1 MTQLALLGRR
11 GFGAY
16 FWTQFLGAFN
26 DNVFRNALVILI
38 AFRSWSIAG
47 LEPGA
52 VVALAGG
59 VFILPFVLLS
69 PLAGQVAD
77 ALPKST
83 LIRWTKAAEVVI
95 MLAAAAAFAWAG
107 LGLLLGVLFLMG
119 AQSAAFGPV
128 KYGILPEL
136 VDDDDLVGAN
146 ALVETGTFLAILL
159 GTITGGL
166 LVAIGDTGPAW
177 VSVVVVSTAA
187 AGFAAS
193 LAVPP
198 LAAANPGL
206 PVARTF
212 LGPLR
217 ETIGAARA
225 VESVFLSILGLS
237 WFWFFGSALLALLP
251 TWTRDV
257 LGAGEGVVTTFLA
270 LFCLGVAAGSLLCE
284 RLSDHKVELGLVPLG
299 SLGMSLFAADLF
311 LAGTPGVASPAI
323 RDVTAFLATPG
334 SWRLMADLALLALFG
349 GLYTVP
355 LYAFIQ
361 HRTDAAVR
369 ARVIA
374 GNNVM
379 GALFMVASALVIA
392 GFQEAGLSI
401 PQTFLALAV
410 MNAAVAFYVYKVV
423 PEFLFRFLAWILAHV
438 LYRLRTEGREHVP
451 ETGPAL
457 LVCNHVSFV
466 DWLVI
471 ASACKRPVRFVM
483 HHGFLAIPGLGFF
496 FRDAKVIP
504 IASARES
511 GDVLA
516 AAFDRI
522 AAELEAG
529 EVVCIFPEGR
539 LTTDGALAPF
549 RPGIERIVART
560 PVPVVPMALVG
571 LWGSFF
577 SHKDGAA
584 LRRPFRR
591 VWSRIR
597 LVIGPPVPPAEVR
610 ADDLACRVAELGG
623 FEPPA
628 PYAPAA

>member
-1 MTQLALLGRR
+1 VTALGLLRGRR
-11 GFGAY
+11 FGAY

-47 LEPGA
+47 LAPGA
-52 VVALAGG
+52 VVAVAGG
-59 VFILPFVLLS
+59 VFIVPFFLFS
-69 PLAGQVAD
+69 PLAGEVAD

-83 LIRWTKAAEVVI
+83 VIRWTKAAEVLI
-95 MLAAAAAFAWAG
+95 MLGAAAAFAWGG
-107 LGLLLGVLFLMG
+107 LAILLVVLFFMG

-136 VDDDDLVGAN
+136 VADDDLVGAN

-166 LVAIGDTGPAW
+166 LIGLGAAGPAW
-177 VSVVVVSTAA
+177 VSVVVVGVAA

-193 LAVPP
+193 LAVPALAPADAHLRIARNP
-198 LAAANPGL
+198 LAP
-206 PVARTF
+206 
-212 LGPLR
+212 LG
-217 ETIGAARA
+217 ETIRSARA
-225 VESVFLSILGLS
+225 VHSVFLSILGLS

-251 TWTRDV
+251 TYTRDV

-270 LFCLGVAAGSLLCE
+270 LFCVGVAAGSMLCE
-284 RLSDHKVELGLVPLG
+284 RLSEHKVELGLVPLG
-299 SLGMSLFAADLF
+299 SLGMSVFAFDLF
-311 LAGTPGVASPAI
+311 LARSPGLPSGAT
-323 RDVTAFLATPG
+323 RDLAAFLATTG
-334 SWRLMADLALLALFG
+334 SRRIMADLALLALFG

-361 HRTDAAVR
+361 HRSDVAMR

-379 GALFMVASALVIA
+379 GALFMVASAIVIA
-392 GFQEAGLSI
+392 VFQEAGLSI
-401 PQTFLALAV
+401 PETFLALAV
-410 MNAAVAFYVYKVV
+410 MNAAVACYVYTVV

-438 LYRLRTEGREHVP
+438 LYRLKTEGREHIP
-451 ETGPAL
+451 DTGAVL

-471 ASACKRPVRFVM
+471 ASACKRPARFVM
-483 HHGFLAIPGLGFF
+483 HRAFLDLPLLGFF

-511 GDVLA
+511 EDVVA

-539 LTTDGALAPF
+539 LTTDGELGPF
-549 RPGIERIVART
+549 RPGVERIVART

-577 SHKDGAA
+577 SRKDDAA
-584 LRRPFRR
+584 FRRPFRR

-597 LVIGPPVPPAEVR
+597 LVIGAPVPPTEVR
-610 ADDLACRVAELGG
+610 ADDLARRVAALGG
-623 FEPPA
+623 FTPPA
-628 PYAPAA
+628 PPA

>member
-1 MTQLALLGRR
+1 VTQLTLLGRR
-11 GFGAY
+11 RFGAY

-38 AFRSWSIAG
+38 AFRAWQVAG
-47 LEPGA
+47 LTPGA

-59 VFILPFVLLS
+59 IFIVPFFLLS
-69 PLAGQVAD
+69 PFAGQLAD
-77 ALPKST
+77 AWPKST

-95 MLAAAAAFAWAG
+95 MLGAAAAFAWGG
-107 LGLLLGVLFLMG
+107 LGALLVVLFFMG
-119 AQSAAFGPV
+119 AQSAVFGPV

-159 GTITGGL
+159 GTILGGFL
-166 LVAIGDTGPAW
+166 IGLGDAGPGW
-177 VSVVVVSTAA
+177 VSVAVVALA
-187 AGFAAS
+187 LLGFGSS

-206 PVARTF
+206 PIARSP
-212 LGPLR
+212 LAPLR
-217 ETIGAARA
+217 DTIR
-225 VESVFLSILGLS
+225 VTRSVQSVFLSILGLS

-251 TWTRDV
+251 TYTRDV
-257 LGAGEGVVTTFLA
+257 LGAGEGVVTAFLA
-270 LFCLGVAAGSLLCE
+270 LFCIGVAAGSLLCE
-284 RLSDHKVELGLVPLG
+284 RLSEHKVELGLVPLG
-299 SLGMSLFAADLF
+299 SLGMSLFAIDLWWIGAPERADAARTL
-311 LAGTPGVASPAI
+311 G
-323 RDVTAFLATPG
+323 AFLHVAG
-334 SWRLMADLALLALFG
+334 SWRIMIDLALLAAFG

-361 HRTDAAVR
+361 HRTEAAVR

-379 GALFMVASALVIA
+379 GALFMVASAVVIA
-392 GFQEAGLSI
+392 GLQQAGLSI
-401 PQTFLALAV
+401 PQTFLVLAV
-410 MNAAVAFYVYKVV
+410 MNAVVAWYVYTVV
-423 PEFLFRFLAWILAHV
+423 PEFLFRFLCWLLSHV
-438 LYRLRTEGREHVP
+438 LYRLRTEGREHIP
-451 ETGPAL
+451 DEGPVL
-457 LVCNHVSFV
+457 LVCNHVTFV

-471 ASACKRPVRFVM
+471 ASACKRPPRFVM
-483 HHGFLAIPGLGFF
+483 HHSFLAIPGLGLF

-511 GDVLA
+511 ADVLTSA
-516 AAFDRI
+516 MDRI
-522 AAELEAG
+522 AEELAAG
-529 EVVCIFPEGR
+529 EVVCIFPEGK
-539 LTTDGALAPF
+539 LTTDGRLAPF
-549 RPGIERIVART
+549 RPGVERIVART

-577 SHKDGAA
+577 SRKDGKP

-597 LVIGPPVPPAEVR
+597 LVIGPAVPPRAVD
-610 ADDLACRVAELGG
+610 ADDLGRRVAVLGG
-623 FEPPA
+623 FAPPESA
-628 PYAPAA
+628 PPVP